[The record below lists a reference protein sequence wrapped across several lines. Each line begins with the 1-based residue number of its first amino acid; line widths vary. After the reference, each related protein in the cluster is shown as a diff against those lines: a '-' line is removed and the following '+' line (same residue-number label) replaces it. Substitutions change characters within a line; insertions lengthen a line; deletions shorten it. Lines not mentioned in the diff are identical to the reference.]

1 MRHTAMRTSDATRRR
16 RARDGERRG
25 KRGSE
30 PAQLRAPL
38 TCSNGSVTLVLLA
51 RLNTVTRLPTGLI
64 SELPSGVNTTLPAM
78 AGGKV
83 SASAAAS
90 VSINIIC

>member
-1 MRHTAMRTSDATRRR
+1 M
-16 RARDGERRG
+16 
-25 KRGSE
+25 
-30 PAQLRAPL
+30 

-78 AGGKV
+78 AGREV

-90 VSINIIC
+90 EADGAEHGPRLYTEPQRLEKMKLDIVRRAALALA